1 MAKLVFFKILGGDF
15 KSGFFV
21 NMQIFNEDNR
31 VLIADIE
38 GKLPP
43 AQDLPNYYEDWQY
56 SYRQMVSQ
64 RSTRVSLQ
72 NTAIT
77 NNEIISEIKKAKDNL
92 HFQIN
97 NWLKPDGSFSPIWT
111 ALLSNLKDENEEIRV
126 IFKTDDIQLRR
137 LPLFTWEIFFEE
149 RYHRSEMGLY
159 LPVKSKSV
167 EIKNNQN
174 KVKVLAVLGST
185 EINSNNTQLKIEK
198 DWEMLKNLLSSESNA
213 EVIPLMNPDLDELAD
228 TLDAQRPQIL
238 FFAGHSYTEDVKSIG
253 RIVLSETETVTIEDL
268 RFELIKAAKTGL
280 KLAIFNSC
288 NGIGIAQQLYKLQ
301 IPNII
306 VMREPLPD
314 KVAHRFLQ
322 RFLEAFA
329 AGKPLNLAVR
339 RAREKLN
346 RLERD
351 FPGVMWLPMIWQNP
365 AEPHLTW
372 ESIGGITTEKAVK
385 HSIEENQETQGNN
398 QPSML
403 WLETQISQSN
413 PTVIQSKPTVII
425 SEPTNLSPLTPK
437 YSQSSSVSNNNTFLL
452 LVGRY
457 QITETIGLGGFG
469 QTFLAKDKYLPNR
482 PICVVKQM
490 KVITQDPSILTIAK
504 GLFETEANV
513 LYQLGKHDQI
523 PQLLAHFE
531 ENNQF
536 YLVQEFIDGH
546 DLTKEIFPRK
556 LVSEYKI
563 IELLQQVLKI
573 LEFIHENNIIHRDI
587 KPSNLIRRKQDEKL
601 VLIDFGAVK
610 EILLSTTKHPDQK
623 TVASTT
629 ISIGTPGYMASEQA
643 QGKPQIN
650 SDIYSLGM
658 IAIHA
663 LTGAEPN
670 RLPSNNTGEI
680 NWQNQANVSSQLA
693 QIIDKMVR
701 FDYRNRYQ
709 SAKEVLKDLNALKNK
724 SKKFNVLTSQFNLI
738 QVLSIFLILAFGVT
752 GAWLSFKLL
761 YFR

>member
-21 NMQIFNEDNR
+21 HMQIFNEDKDNR
-31 VLIADIE
+31 VLISDIE

-43 AQDLPNYYEDWQY
+43 AQDLPDYYDNWQ
-56 SYRQMVSQ
+56 SFYRQMVSQ
-64 RSTRVSLQ
+64 RSPRLSIK
-72 NTAIT
+72 NTKIT
-77 NNEIISEIKKAKDNL
+77 NNEIIAEIKKAKDNL

-97 NWLKPDGSFSPIWT
+97 NWLKPDGSFTPIWT
-111 ALLSNLKDENEEIRV
+111 AILSNLKDKNEEIRV
-126 IFKTDDIQLRR
+126 ILKTDDSELRR
-137 LPLFTWEIFFEE
+137 LPLFVWEIFFEE

-159 LPVKSKSV
+159 LPVESTSV
-167 EIKNNQN
+167 ELKNHQN

-329 AGKPLNLAVR
+329 AGKPLNRAVR

-372 ESIGGITTEKAVK
+372 ESK
-385 HSIEENQETQGNN
+385 
-398 QPSML
+398 
-403 WLETQISQSN
+403 
-413 PTVIQSKPTVII
+413 
-425 SEPTNLSPLTPK
+425 
-437 YSQSSSVSNNNTFLL
+437 
-452 LVGRY
+452 RY
-457 QITETIGLGGFG
+457 
-469 QTFLAKDKYLPNR
+469 
-482 PICVVKQM
+482 
-490 KVITQDPSILTIAK
+490 
-504 GLFETEANV
+504 
-513 LYQLGKHDQI
+513 
-523 PQLLAHFE
+523 
-531 ENNQF
+531 
-536 YLVQEFIDGH
+536 
-546 DLTKEIFPRK
+546 
-556 LVSEYKI
+556 
-563 IELLQQVLKI
+563 
-573 LEFIHENNIIHRDI
+573 
-587 KPSNLIRRKQDEKL
+587 
-601 VLIDFGAVK
+601 
-610 EILLSTTKHPDQK
+610 
-623 TVASTT
+623 
-629 ISIGTPGYMASEQA
+629 
-643 QGKPQIN
+643 
-650 SDIYSLGM
+650 
-658 IAIHA
+658 
-663 LTGAEPN
+663 
-670 RLPSNNTGEI
+670 
-680 NWQNQANVSSQLA
+680 
-693 QIIDKMVR
+693 
-701 FDYRNRYQ
+701 
-709 SAKEVLKDLNALKNK
+709 
-724 SKKFNVLTSQFNLI
+724 
-738 QVLSIFLILAFGVT
+738 
-752 GAWLSFKLL
+752 
-761 YFR
+761 

>member
-31 VLIADIE
+31 VLISDIE

-43 AQDLPNYYEDWQY
+43 AQDLPDYYDNWQ
-56 SYRQMVSQ
+56 SFYRQMVSQ
-64 RSTRVSLQ
+64 RSPRLSIK
-72 NTAIT
+72 NTKIT
-77 NNEIISEIKKAKDNL
+77 NNEIIAEIKKAKDNL

-111 ALLSNLKDENEEIRV
+111 AILSNLKDKNEEIRV
-126 IFKTDDIQLRR
+126 ILKTDDSELRR
-137 LPLFTWEIFFEE
+137 LPLFVWEIFFEE

-159 LPVKSKSV
+159 LPVESTSV
-167 EIKNNQN
+167 ELKNHQN

-403 WLETQISQSN
+403 WLETQIPQSN
-413 PTVIQSKPTVII
+413 PRVII
-425 SEPTNLSPLTPK
+425 SETNSTSN
-437 YSQSSSVSNNNTFLL
+437 YTSQSSSVSNNNTFLL

-490 KVITQDPSILTIAK
+490 KVIRPDPSILTIAK
-504 GLFETEANV
+504 HLFETEV
-513 LYQLGKHDQI
+513 KTLYKLGKHDRI

-531 ENNQF
+531 KDSEF
-536 YLVQEFIDGH
+536 YLVQEFIKGY
-546 DLTKEIFPRK
+546 DLTEEI
-556 LVSEYKI
+556 KI
-563 IELLQQVLKI
+563 GRAHV
-573 LEFIHENNIIHRDI
+573 
-587 KPSNLIRRKQDEKL
+587 
-601 VLIDFGAVK
+601 
-610 EILLSTTKHPDQK
+610 
-623 TVASTT
+623 
-629 ISIGTPGYMASEQA
+629 
-643 QGKPQIN
+643 
-650 SDIYSLGM
+650 
-658 IAIHA
+658 
-663 LTGAEPN
+663 
-670 RLPSNNTGEI
+670 
-680 NWQNQANVSSQLA
+680 
-693 QIIDKMVR
+693 
-701 FDYRNRYQ
+701 
-709 SAKEVLKDLNALKNK
+709 
-724 SKKFNVLTSQFNLI
+724 
-738 QVLSIFLILAFGVT
+738 
-752 GAWLSFKLL
+752 
-761 YFR
+761 

>member
-329 AGKPLNLAVR
+329 AGKPLNHAVR

-385 HSIEENQETQGNN
+385 HSIEENQETQANN

-490 KVITQDPSILTIAK
+490 KVSTQDPSILTIAK

-563 IELLQQVLKI
+563 IEILQQVLKI
-573 LEFIHENNIIHRDI
+573 LEFIHENKIIHRDI

-610 EILLSTTKHPDQK
+610 EILLSTTKHPDQEN
-623 TVASTT
+623 VASTT

-643 QGKPQIN
+643 QGKPRIN

-680 NWQNQANVSSQLA
+680 NWRNQANVSSKLA

-709 SAKEVLKDLNALKNK
+709 SAKEVLKDLNTLKNK
-724 SKKFNVLTSQFNLI
+724 SKKFNFLTRKFNLI
-738 QVLSIFLILAFGVT
+738 QVLSIFLILALGVT
-752 GAWLSFKLL
+752 GAWFSFKLL
-761 YFR
+761 DFR